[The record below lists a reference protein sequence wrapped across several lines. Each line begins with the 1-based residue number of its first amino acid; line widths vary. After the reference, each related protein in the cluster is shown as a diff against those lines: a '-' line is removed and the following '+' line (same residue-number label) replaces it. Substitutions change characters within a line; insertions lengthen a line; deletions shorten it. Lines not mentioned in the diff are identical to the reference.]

1 MSNLRFHAVP
11 RIVYLVGGIA
21 SGKSSVAQQLEHM
34 GAVRIDLDQLSR
46 EVLAPGSVLLSR
58 IAEKFGADLIA
69 ADGSLR
75 RADLA
80 ERVFI
85 SQERTAALESLELPA
100 IKARLKDHLESL
112 KAADWPPVCVV
123 VEVPLPNKMGTLA
136 DLADEVL
143 GVLCPLEIR
152 RQRALSRGMSEQD
165 FNLRAAQQ
173 LSDKELEALCDSTL
187 DNSGDEQSLTEQI
200 QRWWAARFL
209 QA

>member
-21 SGKSSVAQQLEHM
+21 SGKSSVARKLEHM

-46 EVLAPGSVLLSR
+46 EVLAPGSALLSR

-112 KAADWPPVCVV
+112 KAADRAPVCVV

-136 DLADEVL
+136 ELADEVL
-143 GVLCPLEIR
+143 GVMCPLEIR
-152 RQRALSRGMSEQD
+152 RQRALGRGMSEQD

-173 LSDKELEALCDSTL
+173 LSDEELEALCDSTL

-200 QRWWAARFL
+200 QRWWAARFS
-209 QA
+209 QE